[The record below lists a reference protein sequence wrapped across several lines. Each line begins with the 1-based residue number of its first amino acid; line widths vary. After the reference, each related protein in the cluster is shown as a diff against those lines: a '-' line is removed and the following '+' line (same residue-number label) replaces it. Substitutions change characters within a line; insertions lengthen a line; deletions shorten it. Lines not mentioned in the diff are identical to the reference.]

1 MSRTQSETCT
11 GKSVFRHIIFIGS
24 IPKIFL
30 KCPPLP
36 LPHPKKKKKGERK
49 KKNKDPKSSHKLLT
63 CLKTQT
69 VNSIPNCFNLDVVPL
84 PVKFKN
90 SRNQRKISIRASGH
104 TLSMKLRKF
113 IKMKIK
119 VYLLF

>member
-1 MSRTQSETCT
+1 
-11 GKSVFRHIIFIGS
+11 
-24 IPKIFL
+24 
-30 KCPPLP
+30 
-36 LPHPKKKKKGERK
+36 
-49 KKNKDPKSSHKLLT
+49 LLT

-113 IKMKIK
+113 INEDKSVSAILDQGVKTMR
-119 VYLLF
+119 FR